1 MQAKTSL
8 LLLALVCCA
17 GCGQR
22 GPEPLQLVLISPH
35 RDEIREEVA
44 RAFDGWFAQRSAD
57 RRAAARS
64 LLQAWLD
71 RPDVERQ
78 AMCDRACRALLAD
91 WSPDDLGNLPSLL
104 AAWQQQAN
112 PENGRALL
120 AALDD
125 WNGPAR
131 PVTFVWQDVGGGTAQ
146 IAKYVAARFEQ
157 NPQGIGIDLLFGG
170 GTDIYVRFAD
180 QGLLQPL
187 DVKSI
192 IENRIRPELN
202 GVPLYDPKGRW
213 FGPMLSSFGILCNKE
228 VFRRTGKGPLP
239 QSWTDL
245 GRADLRSWV
254 SGGDPRLTGSVHM
267 VFEII
272 LQGEGWDD
280 GFRLLLRLGGNTHT
294 FIRDS
299 GTLTRTVVLG
309 EVAAAGNVDV
319 NALSAVG
326 RDPHMMEFVLPKVR
340 ETVDARGR
348 VIRSGGT
355 IINPDAIA
363 VFKGAR
369 RPELAR
375 AFVEFTLSDAGQKLF
390 LLLPGQPGGPRRYPL
405 CRLSVVE
412 ALYREY
418 PPDMRSVGAADPF
431 TQKNALRYDS
441 KLGQQRWD
449 ALNDLIGTVI
459 VDAHDDLAA
468 AWKAVVESSLR
479 IDRLALEQELFQPPC
494 TEAELMAHAR
504 RIIEQGP
511 RARAAQINQWGEDA
525 RSRYRAIR
533 ALADGGG
540 W

>member
-1 MQAKTSL
+1 MRAKTPL
-8 LLLALVCCA
+8 LLLALVGCA
-17 GCGQR
+17 GCCQR
-22 GPEPLQLVLISPH
+22 SPEPLQLVLISPH
-35 RDEIREEVA
+35 RDEIREEVTG
-44 RAFDGWFAQRSAD
+44 AFRSWFAQRTSA
-57 RRAAARS
+57 RRTTARS

-71 RPDVERQ
+71 RPDAERQ
-78 AMCDRACRALLAD
+78 ALADRACRALLSD
-91 WSPDDLGNLPSLL
+91 WSPGDLGMLPAAL
-104 AAWQQQAN
+104 AAWQQQATA
-112 PENGRALL
+112 ENGRALL
-120 AALDD
+120 TALEE
-125 WNGPAR
+125 WNGPER
-131 PVTFVWQDVGGGTAQ
+131 PVQLVWQDVGGGTAQ
-146 IAKYVAARFEQ
+146 IAKYVGASFEQ

-187 DVKSI
+187 DLKSS
-192 IENRIRPELN
+192 IENRIRSELN
-202 GVPLYDPKGRW
+202 GVPMYDSKGRW

-245 GRADLRSWV
+245 GRADLRGWV
-254 SGGDPRLTGSVHM
+254 CGGDPRLTGSVHM

-309 EVAAAGNVDV
+309 EVAAGGNVDV

-326 RDPHMMEFVLPKVR
+326 HDPHMMEFVLPGVH

-348 VIRSGGT
+348 RIRGGGT

-363 VFKGAR
+363 VLKGAP

-375 AFVEFTLSDAGQKLF
+375 AFVAFTLSDAGQKLF
-390 LLLPGQPGGPRRYPL
+390 FLLPGQPGGPRRYPC

-412 ALYREY
+412 ALYHEY
-418 PPDMRSVGAADPF
+418 PPDKRSVGAADPF
-431 TQKNALRYDS
+431 TQMNALRYDS

-449 ALNDLIGTVI
+449 ALNDLIGAVI

-468 AWKAVVESSLR
+468 AWKAVAESSLPEER
-479 IDRLALEQELFQPPC
+479 RRALEQELFQPPC
-494 TEAELMAHAR
+494 TEAELAAHGR

-525 RSRYRAIR
+525 RSRYRRIR
-533 ALADGGG
+533 AAAAP
-540 W
+540 

>member
-1 MQAKTSL
+1 MRAKTFL
-8 LLLALVCCA
+8 VLLALAGCA

-44 RAFDGWFAQRSAD
+44 RGFQGWFAQRTTD
-57 RRAAARS
+57 RRASARS

-71 RPDVERQ
+71 RPDAERQ
-78 AMCDRACRALLAD
+78 VMTDRACRSLFAD
-91 WSPDDLGNLPSLL
+91 WSPDDLGNLPALL
-104 AAWQQQAN
+104 AAWQQQPT

-120 AALDD
+120 AALDE

-131 PVTFVWQDVGGGTAQ
+131 PLTLVWQDVGGGTAQ
-146 IAKYVAARFEQ
+146 IAKYVGARFEQ

-187 DVKSI
+187 DLKSS

-202 GVPLYDPKGRW
+202 GVPLYDAKGRW
-213 FGPMLSSFGILCNKE
+213 FGPMLSSFGILCNKD

-245 GRADLRSWV
+245 GRAELRSWV
-254 SGGDPRLTGSVHM
+254 SCGDPRLTGSVHM

-280 GFRLLLRLGGNTHT
+280 GFRLLLRLGANTHT

-326 RDPHMMEFVLPKVR
+326 RNPHMMEFVLPKVR
-340 ETVDARGR
+340 ETVDANGR

-363 VFKGAR
+363 VLKGTR

-412 ALYREY
+412 ALYKEY
-418 PPDMRSVGAADPF
+418 PPDKRSVGAADPF

-441 KLGQQRWD
+441 HLGQQRWD

-459 VDAHDDLAA
+459 VDAQDDLSA

-479 IDRLALEQELFQPPC
+479 INRLALEQELFQPPC

-504 RIIEQGP
+504 RIVEQGP

-533 ALADGGG
+533 ARAGGG